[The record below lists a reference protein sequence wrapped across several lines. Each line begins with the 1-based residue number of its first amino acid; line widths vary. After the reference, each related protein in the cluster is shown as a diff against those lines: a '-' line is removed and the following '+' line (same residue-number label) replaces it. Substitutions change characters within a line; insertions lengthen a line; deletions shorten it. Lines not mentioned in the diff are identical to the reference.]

1 MGIEK
6 LSANA
11 KRAIDN
17 EINKINK
24 GLEKLQTNG
33 MSKTAVRNMIK
44 ETVGYNVAV
53 RENKSGQFIIAR
65 STANK
70 QLFDYAHKMQN
81 NGSQELHNIVSSLNI
96 NTSGKGKNKSLDLYK
111 ALEDIKRKNEKHGI
125 KQPNISKG
133 NLIKKM
139 SNANIQMIMINS
151 ATNEL
156 LFDSD
161 ENGNNDNNP
170 LDENED
176 YKMQIGTE
184 YFETQRAVSDRATF
198 STVQKKMRNGF
209 RIMGEHFTPYGD
221 GLGFIRDSTG
231 EYFDNFGDVLKFV
244 N

>member
-53 RENKSGQFIIAR
+53 RENKSGQIIIAR

-125 KQPNISKG
+125 KQPNVSKG

-151 ATNEL
+151 ATNEQ
-156 LFDSD
+156 LFESD
-161 ENGNNDNNP
+161 DDNPNAETLDDQDDYRLNINN
-170 LDENED
+170 
-176 YKMQIGTE
+176 E
-184 YFETQRAVSDRATF
+184 YTMTQRQISDNATF

-209 RIMGEHFTPYGD
+209 RIMGEHYSPYGD
-221 GLGFIRDSTG
+221 GMGFIKDSTG
-231 EYFDNFGDVLKFV
+231 EYFDNFGDVLRFI